1 MAAVVR
7 MPALAAGATEA
18 AIQSWLVGVGD
29 TVAKGQPIVE
39 IETEKAVV
47 EYEAEQEGVLAGI
60 LVPEGAAAGVGSA
73 IAVLAEAGESSDQA
87 LTAAAAE
94 GAHAP
99 SASADA
105 RSAASVPAEPAPVPE
120 AAVPATPEPA
130 SPTESSEDGL
140 LAAPAPVVDA
150 PETPPTAGRHGRGG
164 QRLFASPLVRR
175 LARERGIDLESV
187 RGSGPH
193 GRIVRRDLD
202 GIMTGPAPVVAGTAG
217 AGTPAPDSAPS
228 SAPPAVDVESA
239 MWEEIPHTGMRRAIA
254 RRLTESVTTV
264 PHFAV
269 VADCNVDEL
278 LALRARINEQ
288 LEVKVSVNDFV
299 LKAVSWAMRDVPE
312 ANAIWTEEATRRFSD
327 VDIAVAV
334 AVPGGLVTPVL
345 RGVQR
350 MTLGE
355 LSAASR
361 ELAQRAREGRIKQH
375 ELEGGSFS
383 VSNLGMY
390 GTKEFTAIIN
400 PPHSGILAVGAA
412 SARPVVGADGEL
424 IVANVMTVTLSAD
437 HRVFDGALAAQ
448 WLAAFVRRIEN
459 PLALL
464 V

>member
-29 TVAKGQPIVE
+29 TIAKGQPIVE

-94 GAHAP
+94 GVHAP
-99 SASADA
+99 SVSADA
-105 RSAASVPAEPAPVPE
+105 HDAASVPAAPAPVPE

-150 PETPPTAGRHGRGG
+150 PDAPATAARRGG
-164 QRLFASPLVRR
+164 GGDRLFASPLVRR

-193 GRIVRRDLD
+193 GRIVRRDID
-202 GIMTGPAPVVAGTAG
+202 GIMTRPDPAAATPAAVS
-217 AGTPAPDSAPS
+217 PAPDSAPS
-228 SAPPAVDVESA
+228 SAPPAMGVESA
-239 MWEEIPHTGMRRAIA
+239 TWEEVPHTGMRRAIA

-312 ANAIWTEEATRRFSD
+312 ANAIWTDEATRRFTD

-334 AVPGGLVTPVL
+334 AVSGGLVTPVL

-412 SARPVVGADGEL
+412 TPRPVVGADGEV

-437 HRVFDGALAAQ
+437 HRVLDGALAAQ